1 MSFGSRNRPGW
12 LQILRKIKH
21 LCASAKKKL
30 EIDFFKLMNNA
41 VSGKT
46 CENLSKRTD
55 SHIVT
60 DRKEALHLASKPQC
74 INARDFGEQ
83 MVGIELMKVNPVIN
97 KPF

>member
-1 MSFGSRNRPGW
+1 
-12 LQILRKIKH
+12 
-21 LCASAKKKL
+21 
-30 EIDFFKLMNNA
+30 MNNA
-41 VSGKT
+41 VYGKT

-55 SHIVT
+55 IRLVT
-60 DRKEALHLASKPQC
+60 DRKEAMDLASKPHC